1 VKLSKS
7 SPLHLEQY
15 RFLRACSM
23 RVCLSSLSSSCRER
37 GDKALQNWNKLN
49 PQE

>member
-1 VKLSKS
+1 MTICVKLSRS

-23 RVCLSSLSSSCRER
+23 TVCLSSLSSVCR
-37 GDKALQNWNKLN
+37 A
-49 PQE
+49 